1 MKKIFTL
8 FLFATII
15 TATINTSNAQNNTQ
29 VSTKPVAKSSITTL
43 YKQLGSYLKTN
54 NDQDSKVIP
63 ILSEYDKNVDA
74 AKAKNVGNAA
84 KAEQEVNAI
93 GGKTIEKL
101 KSVLNGEQILKLLV
115 AITTQ
120 NNIVSGKN
128 LDANQKA
135 FIAKA
140 KNQYKLSDDQLT
152 SVALV
157 MVQGKLRG
165 DLINQL
171 AKVNPTQAGQEY
183 IKLFQELDVQLKSSL
198 SDAQYKNI
206 KSDIEKLVKGQKV

>member
-15 TATINTSNAQNNTQ
+15 IATINTLNAQNNTQ
-29 VSTKPVAKSSITTL
+29 ATSKPVAKSSITTL
-43 YKQLGSYLKTN
+43 YKQLGTYLKTN
-54 NDQDSKVIP
+54 NQQDAKAIP
-63 ILSEYDKNVDA
+63 ILAEYDKNVDE
-74 AKAKNVGNAA
+74 AKTKNIGNAA
-84 KAEQEVNAI
+84 KSEQEVNAL
-93 GGKTIEKL
+93 GGKAIESL
-101 KSVLNGEQILKLLV
+101 KNVLNGEQILKLLA

-120 NNIVSGKN
+120 NNIITGKN

-152 SVALV
+152 AVALV

-165 DLINQL
+165 DLIGQL
-171 AKVNPTQAGQEY
+171 AKVNPQQAGQEY
-183 IKLFQELDVQLKSSL
+183 IKLFQDLDAQLKSSL
-198 SDAQYKNI
+198 SDAQFKNI

>member
-15 TATINTSNAQNNTQ
+15 IATINTLNAQNNTQ
-29 VSTKPVAKSSITTL
+29 ATSKPVAKSSITTL
-43 YKQLGSYLKTN
+43 YKQLGTYLKTN
-54 NDQDSKVIP
+54 NQQDAKAIP
-63 ILSEYDKNVDA
+63 ILAEYDKNVDE
-74 AKAKNVGNAA
+74 AKTKNIGNAA
-84 KAEQEVNAI
+84 KSEQEVNAL
-93 GGKTIEKL
+93 GGKAIESL
-101 KSVLNGEQILKLLV
+101 KNILNGEQILKLLA

-120 NNIVSGKN
+120 NNIITGKN

-152 SVALV
+152 AVALV

-165 DLINQL
+165 DLIGQL
-171 AKVNPTQAGQEY
+171 AKVNPQQAGQEY
-183 IKLFQELDVQLKSSL
+183 IKLFQDLDAQLKSSL
-198 SDAQYKNI
+198 SDAQFKNI

>member
-8 FLFATII
+8 FLFATIM
-15 TATINTSNAQNNTQ
+15 TATINTTNAQ
-29 VSTKPVAKSSITTL
+29 TKTDASPKTVAKSSITTL
-43 YKQLGSYLKTN
+43 YKQLGAYLKTN
-54 NDQDSKVIP
+54 NDQDAKAIP
-63 ILSEYDKNVDA
+63 ILVEYDKNVDA
-74 AKAKNVGNAA
+74 AKVNNLGNTAKTDQA
-84 KAEQEVNAI
+84 VNAL
-93 GGKTIEKL
+93 GGKAIESL
-101 KSVLNGEQILKLLV
+101 KKVLNGEQLLKLLA

-120 NNIVSGKN
+120 NNILTGKN

-165 DLINQL
+165 DGIAQL
-171 AKVNPTQAGQEY
+171 AKVNPQQAGQDY
-183 IKLFQELDVQLKSSL
+183 IKLFQELDTQLKSSL
-198 SDAQYKNI
+198 SDDQYKNI
-206 KSDIEKLVKGQKV
+206 KSDIEKLIKGQKV

>member
-29 VSTKPVAKSSITTL
+29 ATSKPVAKSSITTL
-43 YKQLGSYLKTN
+43 YKQLGTYLKTN
-54 NDQDSKVIP
+54 NQQDAKAIP
-63 ILSEYDKNVDA
+63 ILAEYDKNVDA
-74 AKAKNVGNAA
+74 AKTKNIGNAA
-84 KAEQEVNAI
+84 KSEQEVNAL
-93 GGKTIEKL
+93 GGKAIESL
-101 KSVLNGEQILKLLV
+101 KNVLNGEQILKLLA

-120 NNIVSGKN
+120 NNIITGKN

-152 SVALV
+152 AVALV

-165 DLINQL
+165 DLIGQL
-171 AKVNPTQAGQEY
+171 AKVNPQQAGQEY
-183 IKLFQELDVQLKSSL
+183 IKLFQDLDAQLKSSL
-198 SDAQYKNI
+198 SDAQFKNI

>member
-15 TATINTSNAQNNTQ
+15 TATINTSNAQTNTQ
-29 VSTKPVAKSSITTL
+29 AASKPAAKSSITTL
-43 YKQLGSYLKTN
+43 YKQLGAYLKTN
-54 NDQDSKVIP
+54 NQQDAKAIP
-63 ILSEYDKNVDA
+63 ILTEYDKNVDA
-74 AKAKNVGNAA
+74 AKVKNAGNTAKT
-84 KAEQEVNAI
+84 EQEVNAL
-93 GGKTIEKL
+93 GGKAIESL
-101 KSVLNGEQILKLLV
+101 KNVLNGEQILKLLA

-120 NNIVSGKN
+120 NNIISGKN

-171 AKVNPTQAGQEY
+171 AKVNPQQAGQEY
-183 IKLFQELDVQLKSSL
+183 IKLFQELDVQLKASL
-198 SDAQYKNI
+198 SDAQFKNI

>member
-8 FLFATII
+8 FLFANIM
-15 TATINTSNAQNNTQ
+15 TATINTTNAQNNTEA
-29 VSTKPVAKSSITTL
+29 TPKTVAKSSITTL
-43 YKQLGSYLKTN
+43 YKQLGTYLKTSN
-54 NDQDSKVIP
+54 EQNAKVIP

-74 AKAKNVGNAA
+74 AKAKNAGNTA
-84 KAEQEVNAI
+84 KADQEVNAL
-93 GGKTIEKL
+93 GGKAIERL
-101 KSVLNGEQILKLLV
+101 KNVLNGEQILKLLA

-140 KNQYKLSDDQLT
+140 KNQYKLDDNQLT

-171 AKVNPTQAGQEY
+171 AKSNPQQAGQEY
-183 IKLFQELDVQLKSSL
+183 IKLFQELDVQLKASL
-198 SDAQYKNI
+198 SDDQYKNI
-206 KSDIEKLVKGQKV
+206 KSDIEKLIKGQKV